1 MKNLKFRTPKS
12 EKLRKIK
19 KAIKSGTY
27 DLESAIK
34 GAADRI
40 VDYPQALGW
49 K

>member
-1 MKNLKFRTPKS
+1 MKKPKLRTPKS
-12 EKLRKIK
+12 EKVRKIK
-19 KAIKSGTY
+19 NAIKSGTY
-27 DLESAIK
+27 DLESAIN